1 MKDFCQRYFQQHQ
14 GVVLLL
20 HNTKATSMKFMMMIS
35 IVAIGTLT
43 ADAQYFK
50 CQGRV
55 YTRQDIARNNL
66 LSKYIETKWNYTAPT
81 SVADIESPVVAK
93 KLRGYHFSSE
103 LQPRAIATPSIERAN
118 RYYLEKPR
126 QQMYLRPL
134 LDFVYSLYEPR
145 YMPNGN

>member
-1 MKDFCQRYFQQHQ
+1 
-14 GVVLLL
+14 
-20 HNTKATSMKFMMMIS
+20 MMMIS

-43 ADAQYFK
+43 ADGQYFK

-55 YTRQDIARNNL
+55 YTRQDIARNHL
-66 LSKYIETKWNYTAPT
+66 LSKYFETKRIYAAPT
-81 SVADIESPVVAK
+81 MSGADIESPVVSK

-103 LQPRAIATPSIERAN
+103 LQPRALATPSIDRAN
-118 RYYLEKPR
+118 RYHRENPR

>member
-1 MKDFCQRYFQQHQ
+1 
-14 GVVLLL
+14 
-20 HNTKATSMKFMMMIS
+20 MKFMMMIS
-35 IVAIGTLT
+35 IVATGTFG

-50 CQGRV
+50 GQGRV
-55 YTRQDIARNNL
+55 YARQDIAREYL

-81 SVADIESPVVAK
+81 GANIESPVVSK
-93 KLRGYHFSSE
+93 KRQGYHSSSE
-103 LQPRAIATPSIERAN
+103 LQPRAVATPSIDRAN
-118 RYYLEKPR
+118 RYHRENPR

>member
-1 MKDFCQRYFQQHQ
+1 
-14 GVVLLL
+14 
-20 HNTKATSMKFMMMIS
+20 MKFIMMIS

-50 CQGRV
+50 GQGRV
-55 YTRQDIARNNL
+55 YARPDIARDYL
-66 LSKYIETKWNYTAPT
+66 LRKYLETKWNYAAPT
-81 SVADIESPVVAK
+81 SGANNESPVVSK
-93 KLRGYHFSSE
+93 KLQAYHSSSE
-103 LQPRAIATPSIERAN
+103 LQPRAIATPSIDRAN
-118 RYYLEKPR
+118 RYHRENPR

>member
-1 MKDFCQRYFQQHQ
+1 
-14 GVVLLL
+14 
-20 HNTKATSMKFMMMIS
+20 MKFMMMIS
-35 IVAIGTLT
+35 IVAIGTFT

-55 YTRQDIARNNL
+55 YTRQDIARDYL
-66 LSKYIETKWNYTAPT
+66 LSKYIETKWIYIPPISGAN
-81 SVADIESPVVAK
+81 IESPVVSK
-93 KLRGYHFSSE
+93 KLQGYHYSSQ
-103 LQPRAIATPSIERAN
+103 LQPRAIATPSIDKAN
-118 RYYLEKPR
+118 RYHRENPR